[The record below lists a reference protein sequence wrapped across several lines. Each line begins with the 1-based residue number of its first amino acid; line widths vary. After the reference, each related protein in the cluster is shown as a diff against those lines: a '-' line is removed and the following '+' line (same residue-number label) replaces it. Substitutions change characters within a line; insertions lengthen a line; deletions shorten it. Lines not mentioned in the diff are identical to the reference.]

1 MDKLQLLALLLLI
14 LRLIATGVLLSVLNR
29 QIYYFRTTYTEAPRI
44 RKGLF
49 VLVIAS
55 TLTQVIPIII
65 DTAALFEI
73 YGRSSPHPLGVA
85 YAFSNASLSVITAF
99 GWRYLYGIIEADHIK
114 VIKAKKH
121 TDDVE
126 AENTQLK
133 ADK

>member
-1 MDKLQLLALLLLI
+1 MDKLQLLALLLLTF
-14 LRLIATGVLLSVLNR
+14 RLVATGVLLSVLRR

-49 VLVIAS
+49 ILVIAS
-55 TLTQVIPIII
+55 TLTQIIPIII
-65 DTAALFEI
+65 DAAALFEV

-85 YAFSNASLSVITAF
+85 YAFSNATLSVITAF
-99 GWRYLYGIIEADHIK
+99 GWRYLYDIIESDHIK

-121 TDDVE
+121 TEDVE
-126 AENTQLK
+126 EENVRLK